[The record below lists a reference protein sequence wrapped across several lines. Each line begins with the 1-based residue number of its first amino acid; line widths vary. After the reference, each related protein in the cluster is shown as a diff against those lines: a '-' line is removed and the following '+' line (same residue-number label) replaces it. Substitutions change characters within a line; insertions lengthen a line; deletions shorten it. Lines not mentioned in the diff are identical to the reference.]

1 MKKNSLFS
9 VLMAVVITAL
19 IFTSCGSSKSAQ
31 SDSGSS
37 ASRESTLGQ
46 RREKSPA
53 QIYAED
59 PERTNMRAWGMYNGF
74 PDQNLES
81 LAAATARA
89 TLADEIS
96 VLVKNAVDRY
106 ENTQRINNRGL
117 NGQAESV
124 MTSESQAQNDIQT
137 VSKEL
142 IAGSRIAVSDRFTQ
156 KDGTETCYVAVE
168 ISVDALINN
177 IKQNSQI
184 KEAISK
190 SRREEIAYDSKEFKD
205 SMQSV
210 FDELKDE
217 KNK

>member
-1 MKKNSLFS
+1 MKRNLLFS
-9 VLMAVVITAL
+9 VIMAVTLSVMT
-19 IFTSCGSSKSAQ
+19 FTSCGSSKNTKA
-31 SDSGSS
+31 DYGDS
-37 ASRESTLGQ
+37 ASTSSSLGE

-74 PDQNLES
+74 PDQNLEA
-81 LAAATARA
+81 LAAAAARSA
-89 TLADEIS
+89 LADEIS

-106 ENTQRINNRGL
+106 DNGSRINNRSL
-117 NGQAESV
+117 EGQAESV

-142 IAGSRIAVSDRFTQ
+142 ISGSRIAVSERYGQ

-168 ISVDALINN
+168 ISVDALVNN
-177 IKQNSQI
+177 IKQNSKI

-190 SRREEIAYDSKEFKD
+190 SRREEIAYDSKEFKE

-210 FDELKDE
+210 FDELKAAKE
-217 KNK
+217 K

>member
-1 MKKNSLFS
+1 MFHLNIKVMKRNSLFS

-142 IAGSRIAVSDRFTQ
+142 IAGSRDLL
-156 KDGTETCYVAVE
+156 Y
-168 ISVDALINN
+168 
-177 IKQNSQI
+177 
-184 KEAISK
+184 
-190 SRREEIAYDSKEFKD
+190 SRRD
-205 SMQSV
+205 
-210 FDELKDE
+210 
-217 KNK
+217 